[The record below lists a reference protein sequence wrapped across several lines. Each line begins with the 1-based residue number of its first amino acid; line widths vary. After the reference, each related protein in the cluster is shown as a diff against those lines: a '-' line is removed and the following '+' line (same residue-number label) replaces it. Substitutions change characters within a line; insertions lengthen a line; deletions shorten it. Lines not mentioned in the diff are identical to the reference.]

1 MKLIS
6 KHTLSPFDWFLI
18 IGSVLFY
25 FLHWWLVK
33 AGYSGN
39 GVKFSLLGAFA
50 GIAGLIGNVL
60 CAKRNITNYFFGI
73 ANVSLY
79 AWIAWQNKI
88 YGDVAL
94 NALYYLPMQFIG
106 FYSWYHIWSVNQKK
120 IAQSGTNG
128 TLETKSEI
136 KESEDETAVQSKTLR
151 TKQRVVIGILLSF
164 AIVAVALIL
173 KHFTDDPQ
181 PFKDSATTVISIV
194 AMALM
199 VGAYKEQW
207 WLWIAVN
214 IISTIMWIYAYK
226 SGGDS
231 SGEMIIKWFFNLANS
246 INGFIVWSRAAKRE
260 KIIQKSI

>member
-6 KHTLSPFDWFLI
+6 KHTLAPFDWFLI
-18 IGSVLFY
+18 IGSIAFY
-25 FLHWWLVK
+25 FLHWWLVR
-33 AGYSGN
+33 AGYSGS

-50 GIAGLIGNVL
+50 GMAGLVGNVL

-79 AWIAWQNKI
+79 AYIAWTNRI

-94 NALYYLPMQFIG
+94 NVLYYLPMQFVG
-106 FYSWYHIWSVNQKK
+106 FYSWYRSQRKAAILSD
-120 IAQSGTNG
+120 AS
-128 TLETKSEI
+128 ETSSDKDTS
-136 KESEDETAVQSKTLR
+136 AVKSKTL
-151 TKQRVVIGILLSF
+151 TNKQRLMVGALLAIGIT
-164 AIVAVALIL
+164 AVALIL
-173 KHFTDDPQ
+173 KNFTNDPQ
-181 PFKDSATTVISIV
+181 PLKDSATTVISIV

-199 VGAYKEQW
+199 VAAYKEQW

-214 IISTIMWIYAYK
+214 VISTVMWIYAYR

-246 INGFIVWSRAAKRE
+246 INGFIVWTRAAKAADLKGSRT
-260 KIIQKSI
+260 

>member
-1 MKLIS
+1 MKLIT
-6 KHTLSPFDWFLI
+6 KHTLAPFDWFLI
-18 IGSVLFY
+18 IGSIFFY
-25 FLHWWLVK
+25 FLHWWLVR

-39 GVKFSLLGAFA
+39 CVKFSLLGAFA
-50 GIAGLIGNVL
+50 GMAGLIGNVL

-79 AWIAWQNKI
+79 AWIAWTNRI

-94 NALYYLPMQFIG
+94 NVLYYLPMQFIG
-106 FYSWYHIWSVNQKK
+106 FYSWYRSQKK
-120 IAQSGTNG
+120 N
-128 TLETKSEI
+128 TLLSDAPDSETSSE
-136 KESEDETAVQSKTLR
+136 KDTSAVQSKTLTTR
-151 TKQRVVIGILLSF
+151 QRIYVGALIAV
-164 AIVAVALIL
+164 AIIAVALVL
-173 KHFTDDPQ
+173 KNFTNDPQ
-181 PFKDSATTVISIV
+181 PFKDSATTVLSIV

-214 IISTIMWIYAYK
+214 VISTIMWVYAYQ

-246 INGFIVWSRAAKRE
+246 INGFIVWTRAAQV
-260 KIIQKSI
+260 QKA